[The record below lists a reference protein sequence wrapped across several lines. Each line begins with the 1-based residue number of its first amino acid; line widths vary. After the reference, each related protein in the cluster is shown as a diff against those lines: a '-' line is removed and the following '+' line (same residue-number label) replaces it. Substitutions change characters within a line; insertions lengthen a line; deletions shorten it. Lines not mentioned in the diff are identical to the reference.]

1 MVQLVDMVREQL
13 GSNLRRRRR
22 EAGLSQERLAELCDL
37 HRTEIGLL
45 ERGER
50 SPRLDTLVTLA
61 RGLELSSPCE
71 LLDGIS

>member
-1 MVQLVDMVREQL
+1 MDVVREQL

-61 RGLELSSPCE
+61 RGLELASPCE

>member
-1 MVQLVDMVREQL
+1 MVQHVDIVREQL

-71 LLDGIS
+71 LLDGIR